1 MPSRPGILVKF
12 RPAGPWRFGPDDGA
26 RDRAGVTG
34 HSDLVYAALC
44 QAMSELG
51 HLPAWLAATAAAE
64 TTAVR
69 CSSLFPFQGRVL
81 FAPPPANLWPPPSQ
95 RLRFKGA
102 RFAPLAL
109 LQDLAAERPVREERW
124 EVDPESACVIPSG
137 GDAPYRMV
145 TRTAAGVDRLT
156 GASQV
161 HRTAGVEFGAGSGLW
176 CWVEFASD
184 EARECWSPVLKAAF
198 RWLGDA
204 GIGGERT
211 RGWGRSES
219 VEFSESDTETLLLG
233 GPAGDSNAYWLLSLY
248 SPAASDTVDWS
259 RGEYALMTRQGRVAS
274 GGALKRSARVVT
286 EGSVVVA
293 GSLPGGAAVDVA
305 PAGHPH
311 PVYRA
316 GFAIAVPV
324 PWKEV
329 VDRPLATLTDVV
341 VEPVEPTSVETEV
354 PA

>member
-1 MPSRPGILVKF
+1 MASRPGILVKF

-26 RDRAGVTG
+26 RDHAEVVG
-34 HSDLVYAALC
+34 HSDLVYSAVC
-44 QAMSELG
+44 QAMAQVG
-51 HLPAWLAATAAAE
+51 DLPAWLAATAEASSS
-64 TTAVR
+64 AVR
-69 CSSLFPFQGRVL
+69 FSSLFPFQGRVL

-109 LQDLAAERPVREERW
+109 LQDLAAEKPAREERW

-137 GDAPYRMV
+137 GDAPFRMV

-156 GASQV
+156 GAAHTHQ
-161 HRTAGVEFGAGSGLW
+161 TACIEFSPGAGLW
-176 CWVEFASD
+176 CWVEFASP
-184 EARECWSPVLKAAF
+184 EVRECWLPVLKAAF

-204 GIGGERT
+204 GLGGERS

-219 VEFSESDTETLLLG
+219 VEFSESDTETVFLG
-233 GPAGDSNAYWLLSLY
+233 TTEPAASDAYWLLSVY

-259 RGEYALMTRQGRVAS
+259 RGEYALITRQGRVDAAGS
-274 GGALKRSARVVT
+274 LKRSARVVA
-286 EGSVVVA
+286 EGSVLVA
-293 GSLPGGAAVDVA
+293 TCLPLGAAVDVA
-305 PAGHPH
+305 PAGHAH

-329 VDRPLATLTDVV
+329 VDRPLATLNDVV
-341 VEPVEPTSVETEV
+341 IEPTESET

>member
-1 MPSRPGILVKF
+1 MASRPGILVKF

-26 RDRAGVTG
+26 RDRAEVVG
-34 HSDLVYAALC
+34 HSDLVFAAVC
-44 QAMSELG
+44 QAMAQFG
-51 HLPAWLAATAAAE
+51 DLPAWLAATAEAPSS
-64 TTAVR
+64 AVR
-69 CSSLFPFQGRVL
+69 FTSLFPFHGRAL

-102 RFAPLAL
+102 RFAPLSL

-145 TRTAAGVDRLT
+145 TRTAAAVDRLN
-156 GASQV
+156 GNAQP
-161 HRTAGVEFGAGSGLW
+161 HRTAGVEFGPGAGLW
-176 CWVEFASD
+176 CWAEFDST
-184 EARECWSPVLKAAF
+184 EARERWLPLLKTAF
-198 RWLGDA
+198 RWLGDT
-204 GIGGERT
+204 GFGGERS
-211 RGWGRSES
+211 RGWGRSEG

-233 GPAGDSNAYWLLSLY
+233 TTAPAASSAYWLLSSF
-248 SPAASDTVDWS
+248 SPAITDSVDWS
-259 RGEYALMTRQGRVAS
+259 RGEYSLATRQGRVETS
-274 GGALKRSARVVT
+274 GTLKRSARVVT

-293 GSLPGGAAVDVA
+293 GSLPLGAAVDVA

-316 GFAIAVPV
+316 GFAVAVPV

-329 VDRPLATLTDVV
+329 IDRPLATLTDVV
-341 VEPVEPTSVETEV
+341 IEPSEPTEREI